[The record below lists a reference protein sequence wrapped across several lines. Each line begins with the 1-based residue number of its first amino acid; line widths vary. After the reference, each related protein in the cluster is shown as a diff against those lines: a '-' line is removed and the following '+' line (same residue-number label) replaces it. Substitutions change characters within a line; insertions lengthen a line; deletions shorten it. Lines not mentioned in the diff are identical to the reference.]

1 MIFDGC
7 FLHLTFICSRNP
19 AQCYQKVPW
28 KQFSM
33 YAADVLSTFQVD
45 TTLKILYEIESKL
58 IIVLIGRVSN
68 WTQQAGKALWWEIK
82 RLNTI
87 LPSKFTCEIGIS
99 HKVILYFT
107 YFTIARYLTNM
118 NLLQLQLSDSNF
130 RRSSMNSSYIFV
142 T

>member
-1 MIFDGC
+1 
-7 FLHLTFICSRNP
+7 
-19 AQCYQKVPW
+19 
-28 KQFSM
+28 M
-33 YAADVLSTFQVD
+33 YEF
-45 TTLKILYEIESKL
+45 EWKL

-87 LPSKFTCEIGIS
+87 LPSKFTREIGIS

-130 RRSSMNSSYIFV
+130 RRSVCKITV
-142 T
+142 TKIINTCL